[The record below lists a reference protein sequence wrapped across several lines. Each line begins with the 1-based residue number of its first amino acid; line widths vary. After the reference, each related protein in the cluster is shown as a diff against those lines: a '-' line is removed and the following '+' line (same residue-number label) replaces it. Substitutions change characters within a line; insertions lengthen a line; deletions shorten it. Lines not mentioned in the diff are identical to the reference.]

1 MARRRPPFWTP
12 TLTGKTRAIGKRHM
26 TGEEL
31 EGLFKAMEDERAAE
45 WGGKDIMNPGK
56 AFFKLVLAGS
66 PWTER
71 EMGGPL

>member
-1 MARRRPPFWTP
+1 
-12 TLTGKTRAIGKRHM
+12 M